1 MRNHKMKLA
10 IFLQMI
16 YSFITAIFLYNLD
29 KLNKILLFKY
39 KDNPIELLSYANYK
53 PMWYFVYTVVFVLIG
68 LAFLVYYIRNWKENV
83 KESIFLFVIGL
94 TGAILAIILLIV
106 FINNPILKA
115 ILLAIVG
122 AGFLGFVVLGNE

>member
-1 MRNHKMKLA
+1 MKLA